1 MSARASGALRDVSQL
16 LLLLSHPL
24 LLLLAPE
31 AREDHGLPLLSGLL
45 PRKQWLRWCL

>member
-24 LLLLAPE
+24 LLLLLLAPHE
-31 AREDHGLPLLSGLL
+31 RVIDDHRFPLLPG
-45 PRKQWLRWCL
+45 KQWLFWGL